1 MLKHKI
7 AATLL
12 FAIAATWLLTYIH
25 TRSSVLFIPAIVA
38 LLTKYTLGDW
48 DYGYAYTYLDI
59 FYWVSIVGVSY
70 GSLKF
75 LRKV

>member
-7 AATLL
+7 ATTLL
-12 FAIAATWLLTYIH
+12 FAIAATRLLTFIH
-25 TRSSVLFIPAIVA
+25 TSSSVLFIPAIVA

-59 FYWVSIVGVSY
+59 FYWGSVVTVSY
-70 GSLKF
+70 GLLKF
-75 LRKV
+75 LGKV

>member
-7 AATLL
+7 PATLL
-12 FAIAATWLLTYIH
+12 FAIAATWLLTLVN
-25 TRSSVLFIPAIVA
+25 TSSSSLFIPVIVA

-59 FYWVSIVGVSY
+59 FYWGSVAGVSY
-70 GSLKF
+70 GLLKF
-75 LRKV
+75 LGKV

>member
-7 AATLL
+7 AITLA
-12 FAIAATWLLTYIH
+12 FAVGATWLLTLIH
-25 TRSSVLFIPAIVA
+25 THSSALFIPAIVA

-59 FYWVSIVGVSY
+59 FYWGSVAGVSY
-70 GSLKF
+70 GLLKF
-75 LRKV
+75 LGKV